1 MRTIGASLRPVFGL
15 LVLGFIA
22 FQFWPQIASFLGH
35 QAEFG
40 REQALDQLDHLV
52 RDIRPIDAPV
62 DWRAKVDITAKMTT
76 IEDTLPDIDQFEL
89 VVNPAIGVNDAVAEI
104 FVSTEKSGV
113 GDDGWMVEVAEAFNA
128 ENRTISSGK
137 VGKVRIRKI
146 PSGTGYQFIASGK
159 HRPDAF
165 SPSNHLWIRMAE
177 AKSVTMVPIRE
188 KLVDNIAGIVM
199 KEEVAAKLRE
209 TYGELNMKSL
219 VDAVI
224 QGTISM
230 GYTNPFASSTGL
242 NFLVTVLQTFADGDD
257 ARLLSPEVVS
267 AFEGFQRGVP
277 FVALTTL
284 QMRESVDQGGS
295 LDAFVMEYQTFA
307 NDQSLQSGYEFI
319 PFGAAHSNPLYAVG
333 QPSTET
339 QEVLNA
345 LAQVAEGN
353 SFAALAKDKGFDP
366 PFGDPSSYPLPP
378 GRLMVDAQQ
387 IWQDKKHAGR
397 PIAAVFICDV
407 SGSMDGTRIK
417 GVRDALLKGADF
429 IDPEHSIGIVSFSED
444 VRVLLPIK
452 PFDLNQKASF
462 LAAAQSLSVGGQ
474 TAMYDGIAVALDM
487 LADEIK
493 KRPEVKPM
501 LFVLTDG
508 ETNQGLHFENFQRVV
523 EAIGVPVYT
532 IGYEADLEELKR
544 LSSLVEAASMSA
556 DQDDIAYKIGTLL
569 NAEM

>member
-1 MRTIGASLRPVFGL
+1 MRKIGTSLRSVIGL
-15 LVLGFIA
+15 LVLGIIA
-22 FQFWPQIASFLGH
+22 FQFWPMIASFLGH
-35 QAEFG
+35 QDEFG

-52 RDIRPIDAPV
+52 GEIRPIDAKV
-62 DWRAKVDITAKMTT
+62 DWRAKVDITAKTTT
-76 IEDTLPDIDQFEL
+76 IEDTLPDIDQFAL
-89 VVNPAIGVNDAVAEI
+89 VVNPAIGVNDVIAEI
-104 FVSTEKSGV
+104 FVSTEKSGL
-113 GDDGWMVEVAEAFNA
+113 GNDGWMVDVAEAFNA
-128 ENRTISSGK
+128 ENKTISSGK
-137 VGKVRIRKI
+137 VGKVRIREI
-146 PSGTGYQFIASGK
+146 PSGTGYQFITSGK

-177 AKSVTMVPIRE
+177 AKGVAMVPIRE

-199 KEEVAAKLRE
+199 KEEVAAKLRN
-209 TYGELNMKSL
+209 TYGELTMKSL

-230 GYTNPFASSTGL
+230 GYTDPSASSTGL

-257 ARLLSPEVVS
+257 AKLLSSEVVS

-295 LDAFVMEYQTFA
+295 LDAFVMEYQTFV
-307 NDQSLQSGYEFI
+307 NDQRLQSGYEFI

-339 QEVLNA
+339 QEVLDA
-345 LAQVAEGN
+345 LAQVAEGD
-353 SFAALAKDKGFDP
+353 SFVALAKDKGFDP
-366 PFGDPSSYPLPP
+366 PFGDPSSHPLPP

-417 GVRDALLKGADF
+417 GVRDALFKGADF
-429 IDPEHSIGIVSFSED
+429 IDPEHSIGIVSFAD
-444 VRVLLPIK
+444 AVRVLLPIK
-452 PFDLNQKASF
+452 PFNLNQKASF

-508 ETNQGLHFENFQRVV
+508 ETNQGLRFDNFQRIV

-532 IGYEADLEELKR
+532 IGYEANLEELKR

-569 NAEM
+569 TAEM